1 MHRVIDYCSD
11 RLWIVIAIVILV
23 VSTYVMLGRYL
34 ANSVQVYRTDVVELL
49 EQRTGL
55 HAEVGELSGKWAFF
69 TPVIELAE
77 VNLYQNSGFNAP
89 IISAKK
95 IILELDVLA
104 SLLVREPRLVTL
116 SVYGLDLNLQRNA
129 EGDYSLLG
137 LNKTA
142 PAAQGQN
149 DFLPIMLRQD
159 LLTLHD
165 SKITIALEGGD
176 SLVISDLDISFKRFA
191 GFYQLAAS
199 TEMSG
204 QALRLVT
211 EIDGNPLEWAANDMD
226 VYLRVGEGDLLRWL
240 PKEWLTELA
249 KRTSIALNQWHAG
262 TEVWAKWEQGKLHSV
277 RGFLHNDLLDF
288 NYKKAKKPVV
298 FSQLN
303 SQFQLDIDTKNNM
316 QLQLQDFIFSLGEA
330 SWPKSAVKVNL
341 NPNAGTAD
349 VQMDRGELAPLSTLL
364 LQSEVLNESMQGMF
378 TTLALE
384 GSFENLLVHLEKDSE
399 ESFYLS
405 ADFNAIQ
412 CEQWK
417 NIPAVSGLSG
427 QIQLKPKMGIIQIES
442 EQLGLAS
449 PLYFRQP
456 LLVDTLQGPVS
467 WQVDDDQVRVQS
479 AHLKLAN
486 KDVAGSVIFSVK
498 VPRHKKEINEAQV
511 KTAQQPNSSQ
521 HNIKAITDA
530 PSPEIE
536 KLDESGHTGPALYL
550 AARFDHILGSSLSHY
565 LPPAL
570 PQDVLQWLDT
580 GLLEGQ
586 LNGRLV
592 YHGSLSWRN
601 PLAQHT
607 LQTQLDFA
615 NASLDYLPTTWPPL
629 SKANGSLFINESDV
643 SFVVNEGEI
652 WGSSV
657 AITQGFVGKTA
668 ETPLVHVSLDG
679 VYKSTMHDALRL
691 LNETPLKE
699 VVGGS
704 AETWLG
710 SGDVNGKMKLSI
722 PLVQSE
728 KEMALDVVTHFQKAT
743 LSLPDF
749 DLVFSGLNGQLNYNQ
764 NDGLYS
770 DGMQASL
777 FGYPA
782 DIVLPKLDADDGVL
796 FRLDLDSQI
805 SLRTLADWSH
815 QPVLSF
821 MNGVIDYHG
830 ELSIVNP
837 DAVTTIL
844 RISSDTEGMGVDLPA
859 PFAKSKDQ
867 ARETL
872 FQMLSQGEYF
882 HYYIR
887 QDQVF
892 DAYLKMHGNE
902 LDTLRMVI
910 GEERDI
916 PEGRE
921 GVSISGSVDSLNW
934 DVWQRD
940 LSLLESR
947 YDELETKGGSGNT
960 DSADPK
966 PESSSFIDMITG
978 INLHVKQFDGFGL
991 QVPNLSANVIRLD
1004 HSWWVNA
1011 RSAMMKGV
1019 FKVPDDERPI
1029 AVDLDYFHMPEEET
1043 AEPAEKVFAEQMP
1056 VTESSILDMK
1066 PADFP
1071 ALSVKIADLQIDG
1084 WKLGQWTFTGTPIG
1098 EFYYIDDLEVKL
1110 TDQTLNAK
1118 AIWRPDGE
1126 QSITEL
1132 TGKSHGKDVGKLM
1145 AAWGYA
1151 PTIESDS
1158 ASLDFEL
1165 SWPHSPLDFSFDKV
1179 SGNANIKIKEGRFL
1193 DVGAASAIRV
1203 LGILNFAEVG
1213 RRLRLDF
1220 GDLIKPGHSFNRIE
1234 GPMSFHRGTLEFK
1247 KLKIHSPSSKMLLV
1261 GDVDLVDESL
1271 DMTMDVE
1278 LEITKNLV
1286 AIAALVGGPAAGG
1299 GMFLIDRLIGDR
1311 LAKIASLKY
1320 IVSGTMDKP
1329 EMKLK

>member
-1 MHRVIDYCSD
+1 
-11 RLWIVIAIVILV
+11 
-23 VSTYVMLGRYL
+23 MLGRYL
-34 ANSVQVYRTDVVELL
+34 ANSVQVYRTDVAELL

-77 VNLYQNSGFNAP
+77 VNFYQHSGFNAP
-89 IISAKK
+89 IVSAKK
-95 IILELDVLA
+95 IVLELDVLA
-104 SLLVREPRLVTL
+104 SLFVREPRLVKL

-129 EGDYSLLG
+129 EGDYTLLG
-137 LNKTA
+137 LDKTA

-149 DFLPIMLRQD
+149 DFLPIILRQD
-159 LLTLHD
+159 SLTLHD
-165 SKITIALEGGD
+165 SRITVALEGGD

-211 EIDGNPLEWAANDMD
+211 EIDGNPLEWDANEMD

-240 PKEWLTELA
+240 PKEWLAELA

-262 TEVWAKWEQGKLHSV
+262 AEVWAKWEHGKLHSV
-277 RGFLHNDLLDF
+277 RGFLQNDLLDF
-288 NYKKAKKPVV
+288 NYKNAKESVI
-298 FSQLN
+298 FSELN

-316 QLQLQDFIFSLGEA
+316 QLQLQDFVFSLGEA
-330 SWPKSAVKVNL
+330 SWSKSAVKVNL
-341 NPNAGTAD
+341 NPNAETAD
-349 VQMDRGELAPLSTLL
+349 VQIDRGELAPLSTLL
-364 LQSEVLNESMQGMF
+364 LQSEVLNEPMHEMF
-378 TTLALE
+378 STLAL
-384 GSFENLLVHLEKDSE
+384 GGTFENMLVHLEKDSE
-399 ESFYLS
+399 QAFYLS
-405 ADFNAIQ
+405 ADFSAIQ

-417 NIPAVSGLSG
+417 YIPAVSGLSG
-427 QIQLKPKMGIIQIES
+427 QIQLKPKMGVIQIES

-456 LLVDTLQGPVS
+456 LLVDTLRGPVS
-467 WQVDDDQVRVQS
+467 WQIDDDQVIVQS

-486 KDVAGSVIFSVK
+486 KDVAGEVIFSVE
-498 VPRHKKEINEAQV
+498 VPRHKKEVNKVQV
-511 KTAQQPNSSQ
+511 KNTPQQSSSQ
-521 HNIKAITDA
+521 NNIKKTTGAQPPQIQK
-530 PSPEIE
+530 I
-536 KLDESGHTGPALYL
+536 DELPYTGPALYL
-550 AARFDHILGSSLSHY
+550 AARFDNILGSSLSRY
-565 LPPAL
+565 LPPLL

-592 YHGSLSWRN
+592 YHGSLNWRN

-607 LQTQLDFA
+607 LQTQLDFS
-615 NASLDYLPTTWPPL
+615 NASLDYLPNEWPPL
-629 SKANGSLFINESDV
+629 LKANGSLFIDESDV
-643 SFVVNEGEI
+643 SFDVEEGDV

-668 ETPLVHVSLDG
+668 AMPLVHVSLNG
-679 VYKSTMHDALRL
+679 IYKSTMNDALRL

-704 AETWLG
+704 AENWQG
-710 SGDVNGKMKLSI
+710 SGGVNGKMKLSI
-722 PLVQSE
+722 PLAQSE
-728 KEMALDVVTHFQKAT
+728 KEMALDVVAHFEKAT

-749 DLVFSGLNGQLNYNQ
+749 DLVFSDLNGQLNYNKS
-764 NDGLYS
+764 DGLFS
-770 DGMQASL
+770 DGMQAHL

-782 DIVLPKLDADDGVL
+782 DIVLPMLDTDDGVL

-830 ELSIVNP
+830 ELNIVNP

-844 RISSDTEGMGVDLPA
+844 RISSDTEGMQVDLPA

-867 ARETL
+867 ARGTL
-872 FQMLSQGEYF
+872 FQMLNQGENF
-882 HYYIR
+882 HYYIH
-887 QDQVF
+887 QDQTF

-902 LDTLRMVI
+902 LNTLRMVI
-910 GEERDI
+910 GEDKDI
-916 PEGRE
+916 PEGRG
-921 GVSISGSVDSLNW
+921 GVSIVGSVDSLNW
-934 DVWQRD
+934 DAWERD

-947 YDELETKGGSGNT
+947 YDELEAKDKSGNA
-960 DSADPK
+960 DSAEPK
-966 PESSSFIDMITG
+966 PESLSFIDMISG
-978 INLHVKQFDGFGL
+978 IDLHVKQFDGFGL
-991 QVPNLSANVIRLD
+991 QVPNLSANVIRHD

-1011 RSAMMKGV
+1011 RSAMVKGV
-1019 FKVPDDERPI
+1019 FKVPDDDRPI
-1029 AVDLDYFHMPEEET
+1029 ALDLDYFYMPEEE
-1043 AEPAEKVFAEQMP
+1043 AVEPAIKAPAPIVEQLP
-1056 VTESSILDMK
+1056 ITDSSILDMK
-1066 PADFP
+1066 PAEFP

-1084 WKLGQWTFTGTPIG
+1084 WKLGQWAFTGAPIG
-1098 EFYYIDDLEVKL
+1098 ELYYIDDLEVKL
-1110 TDQTLNAK
+1110 ADQTLNAK

-1158 ASLDFEL
+1158 ASLGFEL
-1165 SWPHSPLDFSFDKV
+1165 SWPHSPLDFSFDKI
-1179 SGNANIKIKEGRFL
+1179 SGNANIKIKDGRFL

-1203 LGILNFAEVG
+1203 LGILNFSEVG

-1220 GDLIKPGHSFNRIE
+1220 GDLIKPGHSFSRIE

-1247 KLKIHSPSSKMLLV
+1247 KLKIHSPSSKMLLI
-1261 GDVDLVDESL
+1261 GNMDLIDESL

-1320 IVSGTMDKP
+1320 IVSGTMDNP